1 MATTPATPYV
11 SPSSTPLAPVRRVR
25 SFSAAHAISLVVLI
39 IAMFFFLMPVYV
51 MVING
56 LKEATNVNLSTM
68 WELPT
73 TISGGGFLEAWSRL
87 APNMLNSFVMVIPAT
102 AISALIGALNGYLL
116 SKWKFRGSD
125 ILFILMLFGFF
136 IPYQSILLPL
146 VQFMQTIKLYG
157 TTAGLVLVH
166 VIYGIPV
173 TTLLFRNFYA
183 NIPNEVL
190 ESARVD
196 GANMW
201 VIFTRIMLPLSVPAF
216 VVVGIFQF
224 TNIWN
229 DFIFG
234 VTVVPNPAAQPV
246 TIALNNLSGSFSVDW
261 NVVMA
266 GAVLAA
272 LPTALIYILMSR
284 YFIQGLLAGSVKG

>member
-1 MATTPATPYV
+1 MAAQTLEAA
-11 SPSSTPLAPVRRVR
+11 PSRRRFSLGHTLTVGVLVLALL
-25 SFSAAHAISLVVLI
+25 FY
-39 IAMFFFLMPVYV
+39 LMPVYV

-56 LKEATNVNLSTM
+56 LKDATNVSLDTM
-68 WELPT
+68 WNLPQSLT
-73 TISGGGFLEAWSRL
+73 GGGFVEAWNKLS
-87 APNMLNSFVMVIPAT
+87 PNMLNSLEMVIPAT
-102 AISALIGALNGYLL
+102 ILSAIIGAINGFVL

-125 ILFILMLFGFF
+125 VLFTIMLFGFF

-157 TTAGLVLVH
+157 TIPGLILVH
-166 VIYGIPV
+166 VIYGVPV
-173 TTLLFRNFYA
+173 TTLIFRNFYA
-183 NIPNEVL
+183 NVPNEL
-190 ESARVD
+190 IEAARVD
-196 GANMW
+196 GAGMGT
-201 VIFTRIMLPLSVPAF
+201 IFTRIMLPLSIPAF

-229 DFIFG
+229 DFLFG

-266 GAVLAA
+266 GAVVAA
-272 LPTALIYILMSR
+272 LPTALIYILLSR
-284 YFIQGLLAGSVKG
+284 YFIRGLLAGSVKG